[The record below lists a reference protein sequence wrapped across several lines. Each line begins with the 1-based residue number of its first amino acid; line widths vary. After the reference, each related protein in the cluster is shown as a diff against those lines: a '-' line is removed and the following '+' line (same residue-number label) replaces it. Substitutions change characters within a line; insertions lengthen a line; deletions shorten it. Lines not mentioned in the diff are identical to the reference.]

1 MNTTNDD
8 IFALFGVFW
17 PICNLVIVHTQTE
30 EFRNMKKYS
39 NGLKIDGIDF
49 NNGFTSSDV

>member
-1 MNTTNDD
+1 MNITNDD
-8 IFALFGVFW
+8 IFALIGVFW

-30 EFRNMKKYS
+30 EFRIMKKYF

-49 NNGFTSSDV
+49 NNGFRSSDV